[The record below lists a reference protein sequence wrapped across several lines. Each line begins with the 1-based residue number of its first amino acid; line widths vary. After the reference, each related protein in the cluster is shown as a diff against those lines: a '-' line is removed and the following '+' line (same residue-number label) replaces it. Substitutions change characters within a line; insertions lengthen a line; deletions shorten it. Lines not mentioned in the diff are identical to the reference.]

1 MPQIILELEF
11 SAPPPFPLNGLC
23 PNGQHAFYKV
33 ASHIP
38 YLKWQGV
45 IGMKRREALMIIKKD
60 EAEKQL
66 LKEIELIAN
75 VQDTLAR

>member
-1 MPQIILELEF
+1 M
-11 SAPPPFPLNGLC
+11 
-23 PNGQHAFYKV
+23 
-33 ASHIP
+33 P